1 MPQSFVVLGHE
12 GFAAMASARLADA
25 GYARASE
32 VASADIVLTFCT
44 SQSDLEERYF
54 GDAGIVSDAAP
65 STLLIDMSATTPSF
79 AREIYAVAA
88 VSDLAMVEAPLVVAD
103 VAAREAFARENLSC
117 FLSGEDDP
125 VARAT
130 PVLEALVGVVHAVG
144 GPGEAQLARAAYTLQ
159 IAAQVIAVI
168 EADALYHAHRRSA
181 LGGGIAAVHPGAASP
196 QAASVLEAV
205 EQARFDGAYTVEM
218 LMSEV
223 SAAIMAADDVEL
235 IIPQAES
242 AMHLLELLA
251 IIGGSDKSPVAL
263 ALAYGEEEDCARNG
277 LDWTRAEQ
285 AYGQGADHDHDHG
298 DNDEDLDGFDDFD
311 FDDPYGAGFDYSS
324 N

>member
-1 MPQSFVVLGHE
+1 
-12 GFAAMASARLADA
+12 
-25 GYARASE
+25 
-32 VASADIVLTFCT
+32 
-44 SQSDLEERYF
+44 
-54 GDAGIVSDAAP
+54 
-65 STLLIDMSATTPSF
+65 
-79 AREIYAVAA
+79 
-88 VSDLAMVEAPLVVAD
+88 
-103 VAAREAFARENLSC
+103 
-117 FLSGEDDP
+117 
-125 VARAT
+125 
-130 PVLEALVGVVHAVG
+130 
-144 GPGEAQLARAAYTLQ
+144 
-159 IAAQVIAVI
+159 
-168 EADALYHAHRRSA
+168 
-181 LGGGIAAVHPGAASP
+181 
-196 QAASVLEAV
+196 
-205 EQARFDGAYTVEM
+205 
-218 LMSEV
+218 MSEV

-298 DNDEDLDGFDDFD
+298 DDEDLDGFDDFD